1 MLIEINSDNK
11 LISNFTFLNKTK
23 NSEFL
28 KNLIMYFFNIFLSW
42 SSISNFL
49 FFLINY
55 KYSFSN
61 QCLFKYICIFTNI
74 FFFSQVFYNPELYY
88 GIFFFFFGP
97 KTYNSLVLYLVFPTA
112 SSFLNNISYVQL
124 IILFFNNISLN
135 I

>member
-1 MLIEINSDNK
+1 MLIEIYSDNK
-11 LISNFTFLNKTK
+11 LISNFTFLINTK

-74 FFFSQVFYNPELYY
+74 FFFPQVFYNPELYY
-88 GIFFFFFGP
+88 GIFFFLFRSKKIQFIGVVLSFPYSFFI
-97 KTYNSLVLYLVFPTA
+97 FE
-112 SSFLNNISYVQL
+112 
-124 IILFFNNISLN
+124 
-135 I
+135 